1 MSVIR
6 RERLHKNGT
15 MMLCYTLRGLRALGK
30 INKSKA
36 FPKKDMNIV
45 NIVFTPLWDV
55 LTSLSIR

>member
-15 MMLCYTLRGLRALGK
+15 MMLCYTLRALGK

>member
-1 MSVIR
+1 
-6 RERLHKNGT
+6 
-15 MMLCYTLRGLRALGK
+15 MMLCYTLRGLRALRK

-36 FPKKDMNIV
+36 FPKKDMNVV